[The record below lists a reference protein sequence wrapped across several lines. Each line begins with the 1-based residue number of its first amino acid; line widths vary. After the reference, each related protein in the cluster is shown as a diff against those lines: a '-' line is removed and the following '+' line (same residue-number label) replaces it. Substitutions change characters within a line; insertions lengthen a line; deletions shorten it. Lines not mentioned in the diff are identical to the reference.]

1 MIDLNSLTLYQKK
14 INSYIDENVLN
25 ISTTSNINSLFAH
38 KYKIVVFNKPSTG
51 SSSYNISVMSDL
63 RLFRN
68 GQQLTVKSINKN
80 NMYDATAILT
90 DGEYDCTLRLV
101 APSTNGSDAPVYDAL
116 NNNGWSSKYNSPC
129 SITLEFDMDNL
140 TKISYRSGHV
150 DGWGY
155 SHPEDNAIT
164 IFCDDNQIYN
174 KNTIIPY
181 RDMNQKIH
189 INFDNYNDVNVTHTR
204 Q

>member
-14 INSYIDENVLN
+14 ISSYIDENVLN
-25 ISTTSNINSLFAH
+25 ISTKSNINYLFAH
-38 KYKIVVFNKPSTG
+38 KYKIVVFNKPDTG
-51 SSSYNISVMSDL
+51 SSSYNMSAMSNL

-80 NMYDATAILT
+80 NMYDTTAILT
-90 DGEYDCTLRLV
+90 DGEYDCELRLV
-101 APSTNGSDAPVYDAL
+101 APSINTNNVAVYNAL
-116 NNNGWSSKYNSPC
+116 NSGWVSKHNSPC

-140 TKISYRSGHV
+140 TKISYQSGKS
-150 DGWGY
+150 DGFGY
-155 SHPEDNAIT
+155 THPEDNAIT

-181 RDMNQKIH
+181 RDKNQKIH
-189 INFDNYNDVNVTHTR
+189 INFDNYNDVNVTYTR

>member
-1 MIDLNSLTLYQKK
+1 M
-14 INSYIDENVLN
+14 
-25 ISTTSNINSLFAH
+25 SN
-38 KYKIVVFNKPSTG
+38 
-51 SSSYNISVMSDL
+51 L

-101 APSTNGSDAPVYDAL
+101 APSINTSNDAVYNAL
-116 NNNGWSSKYNSPC
+116 NSGGWCSQYNSPC

-140 TKISYRSGHV
+140 TKISYCSGQS
-150 DGWGY
+150 DGSGY
-155 SHPEDNAIT
+155 THPEDNAIT

-181 RDMNQKIH
+181 QDMNQKIH
-189 INFDNYNDVNVTHTR
+189 INFDNYNDVNVTYAR
-204 Q
+204 

>member
-1 MIDLNSLTLYQKK
+1 M
-14 INSYIDENVLN
+14 
-25 ISTTSNINSLFAH
+25 SN
-38 KYKIVVFNKPSTG
+38 
-51 SSSYNISVMSDL
+51 L

-101 APSTNGSDAPVYDAL
+101 APSINSSNAAVFDAL
-116 NNNGWSSKYNSPC
+116 NSGWNSQYNSPC

-140 TKISYRSGHV
+140 TKISYQSGRSCGS
-150 DGWGY
+150 GY
-155 SHPEDNAIT
+155 NHTEDNAIT

-181 RDMNQKIH
+181 RVDNQKIH
-189 INFDNYNDVNVTHTR
+189 INFDNYNDVNVTYTR
-204 Q
+204 W